1 MVFSSSSSSS
11 SEEIPTRRRS
21 PQRLRVLEIFD
32 SSSDDESDNTMNKET
47 IKQNHPES
55 QDTLLATQSQAPLIS
70 KQQTPKANRKRNY
83 GGRNHDGIPS
93 VIQARDTPGSIAM
106 ESMTQASFINTK
118 LEAITVEKDQEE
130 KRTKG
135 AARVSLSPEK
145 PNLLLS
151 KVPRSTKS
159 TTQTMSALE
168 AIGVRDLENDS
179 AHNLIKSK
187 REKLESI
194 SQVMNMSV
202 EAVKAYEESKERTAS
217 KIARQETNAGAA
229 KNPKDEAAIQRK
241 PLPSVLDEGDILSP
255 KPNTSRRRNS
265 VALLAVDDDD
275 DDIVPPKT
283 NKSKRKSLAVD
294 DDDIVPPTTNKSKR
308 RNRVL
313 EVEDIKPP
321 NPKKPKTNE
330 KLEQAE
336 RADEGSAKPKAK
348 KSPKNT
354 ATKKASSEVPKTA
367 KNTKRMTPAG
377 DSKASSPTVQTRTS
391 PRGKEGK
398 KKVKNEANT
407 KIVVVESA
415 KNSPENKEKIASK
428 VAEAIEPASKSP
440 APAPTKSK
448 TKNRVGVE
456 SVENAPENKMNV
468 KTKVAEANER
478 AIKRAIPSPVPLKPK
493 TKKRTFQDQVLAEMF
508 FSCKPYT
515 IKTLSQALQT
525 TEAALNYVMLTLL
538 DKQIVLKKEF
548 SSSGSGRSKE
558 LYWANQDS
566 KAKEIQGLLVS
577 PQEMGA
583 TEKELQSVQRE
594 HAELQKQMAILTQEL
609 SNEEVDRQVQDME
622 ANVAALKMSILEI
635 HTRIKATKFQPPKK
649 GIRPAA
655 KERCPRRMKIRINN
669 MRDEWKQR
677 KTKCMDFV
685 EQVADGMDKK
695 PKDVIKL
702 LELETDEME
711 GVVIPGKHDI
721 E

>member
-275 DDIVPPKT
+275 DIVPPKT

-377 DSKASSPTVQTRTS
+377 DSKAS
-391 PRGKEGK
+391 
-398 KKVKNEANT
+398 
-407 KIVVVESA
+407 
-415 KNSPENKEKIASK
+415 ENKEKIASK

-711 GVVIPGKHDI
+711 GVVIPVKHDI